1 VAQCDGSRH
10 PPRIGRTHS
19 PAYLP
24 CPAIQVNHVLS
35 PHCWLVS
42 GVVVLFFEPS
52 ALDRA
57 QLRWEG
63 GADRLVWRLGGP
75 VTRCVGSRHSP
86 GIHYACPEVGG
97 RGAWTCGRVLGGCE
111 RPALVPSELP
121 ARAGA
126 AVMLLPRGRHLYGG
140 GAVMHLVGSREP
152 PPRPACRPYRCSCPV
167 ASSMS
172 RQRAGAPRMGPRLAL
187 PLYLMLRGMFL
198 FFPRQLTNGSL
209 YTRGGRVRCK

>member
-10 PPRIGRTHS
+10 PTRIARTHS

-24 CPAIQVNHVLS
+24 RPAIQVDHVLS

-42 GVVVLFFEPS
+42 GVVVLFFESS
-52 ALDRA
+52 ALDSA

-63 GADRLVWRLGGP
+63 GADRLVRPLGGP
-75 VTRCVGSRHSP
+75 VTRCVGARHSA
-86 GIHYACPEVGG
+86 GIHYACSEVGG
-97 RGAWTCGRVLGGCE
+97 RGAWTCGRVLGACE
-111 RPALVPSELP
+111 RPAPVPSELP

-152 PPRPACRPYRCSCPV
+152 PPRPARRPYRCSCPV

-172 RQRAGAPRMGPRLAL
+172 R
-187 PLYLMLRGMFL
+187 
-198 FFPRQLTNGSL
+198 
-209 YTRGGRVRCK
+209 